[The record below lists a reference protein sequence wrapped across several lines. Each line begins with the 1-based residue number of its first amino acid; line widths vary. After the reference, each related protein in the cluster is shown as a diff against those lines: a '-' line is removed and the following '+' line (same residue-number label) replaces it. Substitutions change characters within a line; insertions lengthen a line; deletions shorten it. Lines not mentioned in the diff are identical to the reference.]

1 MKGSGK
7 FIHFNESKNGSVHS
21 YKLDTDNVY
30 THLTPEVGSKLQMLL
45 DLGDGAT
52 HHDGVKVSDDRLK
65 EALVKAQQS
74 NYDTNY
80 VVNITE
86 DDNISL
92 NVIDKSIMYTE
103 QSWEGQKK
111 RGVKN
116 KGLTYYDKVRK
127 DNSTMSMAG
136 DDSSP
141 DKSIAVIIENIG
153 DAIHDFLNEGNITYE
168 FILTIRLIVHSYC
181 HLYGYEKVIDLVWK
195 NLAIAVLYKEFQGD
209 RGFVEEADI
218 IEKLEE
224 KYKQNYEKLKGSGVT
239 KGNNKRIAILLG
251 MKSNSPLEDLRDK
264 ISSLAA
270 PADRSMENLFFIS
283 VIYERMSNKSGS
295 IGKYLENQLKR
306 FIYDELLHNCLLINP
321 TEKQG
326 KLQVEAVLKHDYIEK
341 LEFITSYET
350 GSEDGAGVWRKFMGL
365 GNLSLDDNR
374 ELILKTINFPIN
386 DSIVE
391 PTYEHLEEL
400 DSFRIQGSNC
410 GPYTSDGPA
419 FIEKFP
425 EYSLWRITTHPSITS
440 EQRRKAMIM
449 YRNIFIKNYDGEDT
463 RSLHS
468 VYFPF
473 QKIYNTTDAGSPSGL
488 EALRDRASNPIFGR
502 EGYVNERESVAQKC
516 DEATAKLGIVR
527 NDNFQGDGRFPKDF
541 ILSNRETVS
550 YNKALESD
558 LNVTHLFEN
567 NNDNYLLVNQ
577 KIKSDNPRLQGYID
591 ILNNCKVL
599 YKYLLNNF
607 RRSEGSKYFDS
618 SSGQLNVKDL
628 IKAKYIYL
636 KQFITVAETRAKAGG
651 QLNDMQALYMR
662 LKHLFNITNKFISD
676 KKKKIKKKEDGTM
689 IKEDGNKEL
698 EAGITPSV
706 SNWDRTPPVAQDNLI
721 SFYDTELGGFLAKGM
736 DGFLH
741 PYLKE
746 GGPKEQVNNT
756 SAEYEIIQTSPFYA
770 AATWYRPAENKE
782 VYENLKLFQCLTKKF
797 PKGIA
802 EPKFATGAGKNYK
815 TKPSVVATKRVATN
829 IKLQILR
836 EFLETNYTI
845 ERENVPSAGGLSN
858 DSVLFKLLY
867 NLFCFDFEAPQSDIP
882 GFLGW

>member
-1 MKGSGK
+1 MVSHKIRRKRKHSRRTHKERNNNTKKKHRRKNRTRKNIFRRDMKGGGK
-7 FIHFNESKNGSVHS
+7 FIHSSESKNDFAHS
-21 YKLDTDNVY
+21 YKLDDDEVY
-30 THLTPEVGSKLQMLL
+30 THLAPEVGSKVQEF
-45 DLGDGAT
+45 LGLGNGPTTDA
-52 HHDGVKVSDDRLK
+52 GVDVSDDLLK
-65 EALVKAQQS
+65 EALVKAQKS

-80 VVNITE
+80 VVNINE
-86 DDNISL
+86 GDNISL

-103 QSWEGQKK
+103 QSWEQHKK

-116 KGLTYYDKVRK
+116 KGLRYYDSVSKEK
-127 DNSTMSMAG
+127 MAQME
-136 DDSSP
+136 DEDVSP
-141 DKSIAVIIENIG
+141 SDKSIAVIIENIG
-153 DAIHDFLNEGNITYE
+153 DAIHDFLNEGNITYD

-181 HLYGYEKVIDLVWK
+181 HLYGYENEIELVWK
-195 NLAIAVLYKEFQGD
+195 NLAIAILYKEFQGD
-209 RGFVEEADI
+209 SGVVNDEDI
-218 IEKLEE
+218 IRKLNEKFQ
-224 KYKQNYEKLKGSGVT
+224 QNYQKLKSNGVS
-239 KGNNKRIAILLG
+239 KSNKKRIAILLG
-251 MKSNSPLEDLRDK
+251 MNSNSAIKDIKK
-264 ISSLAA
+264 IITSLQSN
-270 PADRSMENLFFIS
+270 RSMENLFFIS

-321 TEKQG
+321 TEKHG

-400 DSFRIQGSNC
+400 DSCRIQGSNC
-410 GPYTSDGPA
+410 AAYTSNGPP

-425 EYSLWRITTHPSITS
+425 EYSMWRITTNPSIT
-440 EQRRKAMIM
+440 EEKRRKAMIM
-449 YRNIFIKNYDGEDT
+449 YRNIFMKNYDGEDT

-488 EALRDRASNPIFGR
+488 EALRDRASNELFGR

-541 ILSNRETVS
+541 ILSNGETVS
-550 YNKALESD
+550 YNQALESE
-558 LNVTHLFEN
+558 LNVAHLFEN

-577 KIKSDNPRLQGYID
+577 KIKSDNPRLLGYID

-599 YKYLLNNF
+599 YKYLLNSF
-607 RRSEGSKYFDS
+607 RSSEGSKYFDLS
-618 SSGQLNVKDL
+618 TGQLNVKDL
-628 IKAKYIYL
+628 IKAKYQYL
-636 KQFITVAETRAKAGG
+636 KQFITVAENAEKAGG
-651 QLNDMQALYMR
+651 QLNDMQELYMR

-676 KKKKIKKKEDGTM
+676 KKKKIKKKEDGTI

-706 SNWDRTPPVAQDNLI
+706 SDWDRTPQIAPGNLI

-770 AATWYRPAENKE
+770 GQTWDKPASDQNRA
-782 VYENLKLFQCLTKKF
+782 VYENLKLFQL
-797 PKGIA
+797 
-802 EPKFATGAGKNYK
+802 
-815 TKPSVVATKRVATN
+815 
-829 IKLQILR
+829 IKLVEDL
-836 EFLETNYTI
+836 
-845 ERENVPSAGGLSN
+845 
-858 DSVLFKLLY
+858 
-867 NLFCFDFEAPQSDIP
+867 
-882 GFLGW
+882 